1 MKKSIIVLV
10 LGVLGLLALIA
21 VIMNFSYKNSEIRLR
36 EQITSK
42 IEVNKS
48 SYTKM
53 WEIITTQANVADK
66 YSEDFKE
73 IYPQLIS
80 GRYSNGGG
88 QLMQWIQEHNP
99 NFDTSLYKKLMR
111 SVEAQ
116 RESFHTNQVQLQDL
130 SREHNTLLKV
140 FPSSL
145 FLSDIKPI
153 DVPNVINV
161 ETQKAFETGIEQ
173 KMELF
178 K

>member
-66 YSEDFKE
+66 YSKDFKE